1 MVAIVLCLA
10 RAAGIFLLW
19 VLGPDVGG
27 REHTALSSF
36 LERMKSVK
44 NTMQLCL
51 RKAESSGVL
60 LVLAVGLIMTNSIV
74 VSAQSADAGF
84 GPANPFYAASA
95 LPFQVPPFDKI
106 KDGDYQPAIEAGM
119 AEQLKEVRA
128 IVDNPAEP
136 TFENTIVAMERTGTL
151 FQRAMA
157 AFNGVTG
164 ANTNPALEKV
174 QREEAPKIAAHN
186 DAIYLDAKLFKR
198 VKVIYEKRESL
209 KLSSEGHRLVE
220 IYYDRFVHA
229 GANLSDSDKERL
241 KKINEEESTLSNAFR
256 SKVLAATK
264 DAAYF
269 TPDKN
274 RLAGLTDAQ
283 IGAAEQAAKQRKKE
297 GWILPLQNT
306 TQQPYLSSLSAR
318 TTRQALFEDSWMRA
332 ERGDANDTRETI
344 ARLAQLRAEK
354 GRLLGHPSYA
364 AWKLED
370 QMAKT
375 PENAL
380 KFMDALVAAATA
392 NAASEAKDIQAVID
406 SQNDG
411 FKLQPWDWEFYSER
425 VRKAKYDLDEV
436 EVRPYFEMNNVLQNG
451 VFYAANQLYGLT
463 FQERKDIPVWHPDVR
478 VFEVFD
484 ADGHPLA
491 VWYCDYYKRDNK
503 NGGAWMGSYVRQ
515 SKLLGTLPV
524 VYNVANLPKPA
535 EGEPALISFS
545 DVITMFHE
553 FGHAL
558 HGMFAATEY
567 PSLSGTAVA
576 RDFVEFPSQFNEHWA
591 TYPSVFAHYAKHHKT
606 GAPMPA
612 ELAAK
617 IKKAADF
624 NQGYALTELLA
635 AAELDMQ
642 WHSLPVSAPLQK
654 PEEFEKA
661 ALEKKGLTLS
671 YVPPRYRSSYF
682 SHICGGGYAAGY
694 YAYLWSEM
702 LDDDAFQWFQDHG
715 GLTRANGD
723 RLRAMVL
730 SRGNTGDLEK
740 MYEAWLGSAPN
751 IEPML
756 KYRGLAKGETK

>member
-1 MVAIVLCLA
+1 VL
-10 RAAGIFLLW
+10 
-19 VLGPDVGG
+19 
-27 REHTALSSF
+27 
-36 LERMKSVK
+36 
-44 NTMQLCL
+44 
-51 RKAESSGVL
+51 SGVQVV
-60 LVLAVGLIMTNSIV
+60 LVAGAIMMSSSV
-74 VSAQSADAGF
+74 VPAQTTDAGF
-84 GPANPFYAASA
+84 GPGNPFYAPSA
-95 LPFQVPPFDKI
+95 LPFQAPPFDKI

-119 AEQLKEVRA
+119 GEQLKEMRA
-128 IVDNPAEP
+128 IADNPAAP
-136 TFENTIVAMERTGTL
+136 TFENTIVAMERTGVL
-151 FQRAMA
+151 FQRAYA

-164 ANTNPALEKV
+164 ANTNPVLERV
-174 QREEAPKIAAHN
+174 QKELAPKLAAHT
-186 DAIYLDAKLFKR
+186 DAIYLEAKLFHR
-198 VKVIYEKRESL
+198 VAAVYEKRESL
-209 KLSSEGHRLVE
+209 KLSPEGLRLVE
-220 IYYDRFVHA
+220 FYYQKFVHA
-229 GANLSDSDKERL
+229 GAKLSDADKEKL

-269 TPDKN
+269 TMDKGA
-274 RLAGLTDAQ
+274 LAGLTEAEL
-283 IGAAEQAAKQRKKE
+283 GAAERAAKERKKE
-297 GWILPLQNT
+297 GWVLPLQNT
-306 TQQPYLSSLSAR
+306 TQQPYLSSLSVR
-318 TTRQALFEDSWMRA
+318 TTRQALFEDSWTRA

-354 GRLLGHPSYA
+354 GRLLGFATYA

-380 KFMDALVAAATA
+380 KFMDALAPASTA

-406 SQNDG
+406 AQKGG
-411 FKLQPWDWEFYSER
+411 FQLEPWDWEFYSEQ
-425 VRKAKYDLDEV
+425 VRKAKYDIDEAQ
-436 EVRPYFEMNNVLQNG
+436 VRPYFEMNNVLQNG

-463 FQERKDIPVWHPDVR
+463 FKERKDIPVWHPDVR
-478 VFEVFD
+478 VFEVME
-484 ADGHPLA
+484 ADGKPLA
-491 VWYCDYYKRDNK
+491 LWYCDYYKRDNK
-503 NGGAWMGSYVRQ
+503 NGGAWMGSLVRQ
-515 SKLLGTLPV
+515 SKLMGTLPV

-558 HGMFAATEY
+558 HGMFAVSEY
-567 PSLSGTAVA
+567 PGLSGTAVA

-591 TYPSVFAHYAKHHKT
+591 TYPAIFDHYARDYKT
-606 GAPMPA
+606 GAAMPV

-617 IKKAADF
+617 IKKAEDF

-642 WHSLPVSAPLQK
+642 WHTLPVGASLQK
-654 PEEFEKA
+654 PDDFERA
-661 ALEKKGLTLS
+661 ALEKKGLTLT

-682 SHICGGGYAAGY
+682 SHIWGGGYAAGY

-723 RLRAMVL
+723 RFRAMIL
-730 SRGNTGDLEK
+730 SRGNTEDLEK
-740 MYEAWLGSAPN
+740 MYEAWLGSAPR

-756 KYRGLAKGETK
+756 KYRGLVKTPAK